1 MKKFGAVLS
10 IVVLVVM
17 MNVST
22 AFAGE
27 SLKIVETYPKDGA
40 KNTTIENMCIKL
52 TFNNFMGDKKLQKA
66 NQDKFSIADADGKKI
81 PIRVFYD
88 EKDSRKVM
96 VLADAVAIGKDKN
109 LTIKDNT
116 EYTLSVSGELKDVD
130 GNTLGSDQKITLT
143 TINQKFNT
151 MVYMVMMLVMFG
163 GMFIFSSRQ
172 MKKKAEKDQN
182 ENVKE
187 EAFNPYREAKRT
199 GKPLKQ
205 VIAEHEKE
213 VAKKE
218 AKAAKKA
225 AKQALEEEYDDYEEE
240 NTNYKVKCRRSAAA
254 AGSTTVMKM
263 REEAEARRA
272 EEERLAKRRAA
283 NAKKKKKKLKK

>member
-10 IVVLVVM
+10 IVLLVVM
-17 MNVST
+17 MSVST
-22 AFAGE
+22 SFAGE
-27 SLKIVETYPKDGA
+27 SLKIVESYPKDGA

-52 TFNNFMGDKKLQKA
+52 TFNNDMGDKASQNA
-66 NQDKFSIADADGKKI
+66 NQDKFSIADSEGKKI

-88 EKDSRKVM
+88 EKDSKKVM
-96 VLADAVAIGKDKN
+96 VLADAIAIGNDKN
-109 LTIKDNT
+109 LSIKDNT
-116 EYTLSVSGELKDVD
+116 EYTLTISGDLTDAE
-130 GNTLGSDQKITLT
+130 GNTLGSDQKVTLK

-151 MVYMVMMLVMFG
+151 MVYMVMMVVMFG
-163 GMFIFSSRQ
+163 GMFFFSTRQ
-172 MKKKAEKDQN
+172 MKKKEEK
-182 ENVKE
+182 EKEEVVKE
-187 EAFNPYREAKRT
+187 EAFNPYKEAKKT
-199 GKPLKQ
+199 GKPLQQ
-205 VIAEHEKE
+205 VIEEHEKE

-225 AKQALEEEYDDYEEE
+225 AKQALEEDYDDYEEE
-240 NTNYKVKCRRSAAA
+240 NTNYKVKYRRSAAA